1 MKKILRL
8 LSIFFLIL
16 FLLSLLSYLT
26 PSGRRG
32 LLVANSHLAQT
43 GFSLWQFFWLA
54 MVFGCVALLAFIC
67 LTRLYRKKYNL
78 DDEKNEED
86 ANGNNKDW

>member
-16 FLLSLLSYLT
+16 FLLSMLSYVT

-32 LLVANSHLAQT
+32 LLVANSRLAQT
-43 GFSLWQFFWLA
+43 GFSLWQYFWLA
-54 MVFGCVALLAFIC
+54 MVFSCVALLTFIC
-67 LTRLYRKKYNL
+67 LTRHYRKKYNL

-86 ANGNNKDW
+86 TDEDNN